1 MYAIQMTDKNGK
13 SGLLPALNNRSKDM
27 TFDNIEDAEA
37 NLAVCKS
44 AMEKDNS
51 LRSLELTFEIVDYEM

>member
-1 MYAIQMTDKNGK
+1 MLAIQMTDRNGN
-13 SGLLPALNNRSKDM
+13 SYLLPAFNDRSKDM

-44 AMEKDNS
+44 ATEKDDS
-51 LRSLELTFEIVDYEM
+51 LRALELTFEIVDYEQ

>member
-1 MYAIQMTDKNGK
+1 MYAIQMTGKNGK
-13 SGLLPALNNRSKDM
+13 SGLLPALNDRSKDM

-44 AMEKDNS
+44 ATEKDNS

>member
-13 SGLLPALNNRSKDM
+13 SCLLPAFNDRSKDM

-44 AMEKDNS
+44 AAEKDTFFS
-51 LRSLELTFEIVDYEM
+51 SLEMTFEIVNYEE